1 MMVTLDLKTDTCPD
15 CVKTDTSAQ
24 LVGIDVSRFIS
35 YGLGVSQSG
44 VRLDMIIPAAVQV
57 QYLAGQWRR
66 SGVLLVLRLD

>member
-1 MMVTLDLKTDTCPD
+1 M
-15 CVKTDTSAQ
+15 
-24 LVGIDVSRFIS
+24 
-35 YGLGVSQSG
+35 VSQSG

>member
-1 MMVTLDLKTDTCPD
+1 MISSLMSIEIILQEHPLFGQIKLMM
-15 CVKTDTSAQ
+15 
-24 LVGIDVSRFIS
+24 GM
-35 YGLGVSQSG
+35 GVSQSG